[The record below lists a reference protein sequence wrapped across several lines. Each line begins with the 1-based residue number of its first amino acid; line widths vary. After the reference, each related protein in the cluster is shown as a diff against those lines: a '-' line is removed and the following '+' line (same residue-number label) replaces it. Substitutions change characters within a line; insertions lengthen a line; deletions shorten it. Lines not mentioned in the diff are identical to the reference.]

1 MPAEVMI
8 VTEERTLL
16 EYLLQ
21 PFLDVFRR
29 GLREV

>member
-1 MPAEVMI
+1 
-8 VTEERTLL
+8 VTEERTLF